1 MLNCKNNNKLDDF
14 AVVVPMANEELSFD
28 RFVASLSAVLDQ
40 LGSGK
45 VYFVVDDVSRDRT
58 RAICEAHSQKDERFF
73 TVWSPENRNVVDA
86 YLRGYREAYN
96 RGHRFIIEMDAGLS
110 HDPQSLATFIERL
123 NEGYDCVLGSRFVR
137 GGAISDSQWKR
148 TFLSK
153 GGTLLANAVLGTRL
167 KDMTSGYQGFKR
179 EIVGKFLEYPMRSQ
193 GHFYQTELRYLL
205 RKMPQ
210 VEVPIHYQ
218 APSPNVSKQS
228 IINSIKVLVFYFIKR
243 IEGKSMVIV

>member
-1 MLNCKNNNKLDDF
+1 
-14 AVVVPMANEELSFD
+14 MANEELSFD

-137 GGAISDSQWKR
+137 GGAISDSHWKR
-148 TFLSK
+148 TFLSR
-153 GGTLLANAVLGTRL
+153 GGTLLANILLGTRF
-167 KDMTSGYQGFKR
+167 KDMTSGYQGFR
-179 EIVGKFLEYPMRSQ
+179 LEIVGKFLEYPLRSN
-193 GHFYQTELRYLL
+193 GHFYQTEIRYLL
-205 RKMPQ
+205 RKTSCI
-210 VEVPIHYQ
+210 EIPIDYR
-218 APSPNVSKQS
+218 APSPSVSRRS
-228 IINSIKVLVFYFIKR
+228 IINSIKTLIYYAKFRVAGQAIAL
-243 IEGKSMVIV
+243 